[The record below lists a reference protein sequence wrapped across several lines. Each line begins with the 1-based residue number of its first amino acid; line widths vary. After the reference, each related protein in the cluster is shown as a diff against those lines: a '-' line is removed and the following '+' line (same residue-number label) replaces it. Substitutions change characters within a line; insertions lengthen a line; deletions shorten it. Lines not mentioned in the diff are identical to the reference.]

1 MTKLSYSGP
10 NLRRMTDPHGDE
22 VRRLR
27 TVEQLSVREIRAR
40 TGLGRNRVYDL
51 LRGVPP
57 PERTRRPN
65 AKDSLRAEAVALRST
80 GHSVPEI
87 AQRLGVSRSTAY
99 LWVRHLPLQRDPE
112 QEQQRRRAHSKTM
125 TDAQWGA
132 HREARDSARAATIA
146 ATAAWVKGLRYR
158 EVVLVGAALYW
169 AEGSKAKPWRQHDCR
184 VRFVNSDPAL
194 VGLFLRFV
202 EALGERRAAL
212 RYRVSIHETADV
224 EEAVRWWAERV
235 GVAPDDFQRTSLKRH
250 RPTTV
255 RMNTGE
261 TYRGC
266 LSVEVPR
273 SRRLYWK
280 IEGIM
285 KGMSDGV
292 TDAGR

>member
-10 NLRRMTDPHGDE
+10 NLRRMTDPRGDE

-125 TDAQWGA
+125 TEGRWATHRRERDEAQAAVHDLAARVVGDLDDRDVLLLGA
-132 HREARDSARAATIA
+132 VS
-146 ATAAWVKGLRYR
+146 
-158 EVVLVGAALYW
+158 YW
-169 AEGSKAKPWRQHDCR
+169 CEGTKSKPWRRDDHVQ
-184 VRFVNSDPAL
+184 FVNSDPGL
-194 VGLFLRFV
+194 LLLFLRFLEV
-202 EALGERRAAL
+202 CGVDRAAPS
-212 RYRVSIHETADV
+212 YRVSIHETADA
-224 EEAVRWWAERV
+224 EAAADWWAEELALPR
-235 GVAPDDFQRTSLKRH
+235 DRFQRSTLKKH
-250 RPTTV
+250 KV
-255 RMNTGE
+255 NTARRNVGDA
-261 TYRGC
+261 YRGC
-266 LSVEVPR
+266 LVINVPG
-273 SRRLYWK
+273 SRELYWR
-280 IEGIM
+280 IEGMI
-285 KGMSDGV
+285 
-292 TDAGR
+292 AGLFQSVRHV